1 MNNNLG
7 NNNEKYYY
15 NGLFTDL
22 CGMSV
27 NDYIK
32 STQLNISIV
41 NSGSGSI
48 IVPGGGN
55 NTGNNNNNN
64 TNGGGNG
71 DTGGDIILPDNPT
84 VTKQTN
90 TLVFS
95 VNTDG
100 YLCVALT
107 YAPKTAIT
115 ITFSCEE
122 YNGNVVL
129 TSSKVSHTTT
139 FKPKNNQLSI
149 SNLNITPSE
158 DSIYKYGFYKL
169 ENPTQM
175 KSYVVYYD
183 MLKKTNEN
191 IITNELV
198 TNFNKITATTNEE
211 TMMFVLPGASE
222 DVNNL
227 PDDEYDLWEVNNTYE
242 KALVVPSEI
251 YTDKNNKLFSFI
263 LNDADAFI
271 GFENVKTINID
282 NVDYVVLVDKDDK
295 LINSSMEDILAG
307 TYKFKIL

>member
-1 MNNNLG
+1 MSYNLEN

-27 NDYIK
+27 EDYIN
-32 STQLNISIV
+32 STKLAITIV
-41 NSGSGSI
+41 NGSGGSGNGSI
-48 IVPGGGN
+48 ILPGGGN
-55 NTGNNNNNN
+55 NTG
-64 TNGGGNG
+64 GGNG
-71 DTGGDIILPDNPT
+71 NTGGDITSPDIPT
-84 VTKQTN
+84 PSKQTN

-95 VNTDG
+95 VDTDG

-107 YAPKTAIT
+107 YAPKTMIT
-115 ITFSCEE
+115 ITFSCED
-122 YNGNVVL
+122 YNGDVKL
-129 TSSKVSHTTT
+129 TSNNVSYTTA
-139 FKPKNNQLSI
+139 FKPKNSQLSI
-149 SNLNITPSE
+149 SNLKMTPLE
-158 DSIYKYGFYKL
+158 DSNYKYGSYKL

-191 IITNELV
+191 VITNDLV

-227 PDDEYDLWEVNNTYE
+227 PDDEYDLWEENNTYE

-251 YTDKNNKLFSFI
+251 YTDKNNKLFSFM

-282 NVDYVVLVDKDDK
+282 NVDYVVLVDKDDE

-307 TYKFKIL
+307 TYKFKLL